1 MHLQWL
7 ATAMTH
13 IVSVTGPACG
23 PRWTDYD
30 FDVEINR
37 GRTFQMC
44 FNFISNST
52 YWFFCS
58 CQFRIIILKV
68 NLCIT
73 SKKKTSGML
82 TVYNRPNC
90 AAFELVSKS
99 QSQSHSL
106 HASPSTTP
114 LSMCALCLICAV
126 PVPYYSL
133 ITWVQ
138 FLATLPICEYK

>member
-1 MHLQWL
+1 MQLQWL
-7 ATAMTH
+7 ATAMTN

-37 GRTFQMC
+37 GTTFQMC
-44 FNFISNST
+44 FNFISNWT

-73 SKKKTSGML
+73 SKKKNSGML

-99 QSQSHSL
+99 QSQSHSSTCL
-106 HASPSTTP
+106 SFHNITEYMCSVLDLCCPSPLLFPYHLST
-114 LSMCALCLICAV
+114 V
-126 PVPYYSL
+126 FGYSTHL
-133 ITWVQ
+133 WI
-138 FLATLPICEYK
+138 